1 MHSRRS
7 YAEEKNR
14 IEKKKKTYEL
24 QCFDLKNRLVI
35 NNDVYIICIS
45 CTKIISNRMIELFN
59 RCKDILLLTAE

>member
-1 MHSRRS
+1 MHSRS

-59 RCKDILLLTAE
+59 RCKDILLSTAE